1 MSNIFWKQLNFMRLG
16 INYYLI
22 YVLCQL
28 IILEICESNHISY
41 PNFNILYKHRS
52 NILIIKDHFKS
63 KV

>member
-28 IILEICESNHISY
+28 IILEICESNHIS
-41 PNFNILYKHRS
+41 LS
-52 NILIIKDHFKS
+52 
-63 KV
+63 